1 MPVKVDPDI
10 QASLEAMN
18 LTLWDVRHPKVV
30 SGVSEKTGKLIH
42 RENKERVNVALQGP
56 GLEHDCLGFGSTLQA
71 AVDDAL
77 ASPALIGRVPGLK
90 GSMMRLERAVSD
102 LRYGLAAERFKIGGD
117 DDDDQIPF

>member
-10 QASLEAMN
+10 QESLEALN
-18 LTLWDVRHPKVV
+18 LTIWEARHPKVV
-30 SGVSEKTGKLIH
+30 SGVSEKTGKLVH

-56 GLEHDCLGFGSTLQA
+56 GLDHDCLGFGSTLQE

-77 ASPALIGRVPGLK
+77 ASPALIGRVTGLK
-90 GSMMRLERAVSD
+90 GAMMRLERAVGD
-102 LRYGLAAERFKIGGD
+102 LRYGLAAERFKTGGD